1 MKGWA
6 LMNKTQNLG
15 IIGHISNISQKKNNS
30 IYYKINPK
38 IKARNSLRPNS
49 IKRNKVKRGVMKV
62 E

>member
-1 MKGWA
+1 
-6 LMNKTQNLG
+6 MNKTQNLG